1 LKRPKAIWVLIAS
14 LTISCAGFAWA
25 GEETVLAGR
34 PIAGVAF
41 EGLVRFPA
49 AEAEDLAGFAVG
61 EPLDQARLTRAI
73 KRLMATG
80 RFADVRVEGEEEAG
94 GVRLVFRVTEHP
106 ILRKIAWDVPLST
119 REEIE
124 KRVPFRTS
132 GPFDSRNI
140 PRVERRIVSF
150 LRGEGF
156 ADPVVEVRPVDES
169 SGSVDLQVRVVPGE
183 PKRWAVVE
191 VVDRNGTSADLPG
204 GTSLPFV
211 RGAPVRSA
219 DVRQGAEKLLAS
231 LRDRGW
237 YEASVSLASEPD
249 RPDPS
254 ARFTVETGPW
264 YDIRFEGGI
273 LLEDPR
279 WREEVRRVLA
289 DWTGPETP
297 GDAAR
302 VLERYYREAGYPFS
316 RVSARADPVDG
327 PARGIVFQV
336 DPGPRPR
343 VVDVRISGARGIGP
357 EEILPLLLVQKDRWH
372 ARGFFDPGRLEEDAE
387 TIRAFYRSRGFLSA
401 EVGVPPVDLPPDR
414 SSVSVEFQVREGE
427 QTFVR
432 SVDLTGLVWNSREE
446 LLPRIQTRSGSPY
459 EEEKAEEDRILV
471 LEQAARKGHLQATVD
486 LLSTFFDDGRSVG
499 ITFDVDER
507 EARAL
512 GRIIVRGFERTRRPV
527 AEREIGL
534 KEGDPYDFEGLL
546 LAENRLRRLGIF
558 SEARFHPV
566 DPLDESPVRDV
577 ILLVREADAGAV
589 EFGAGYGD
597 YERWRGMVEVSHRN
611 VGGWNRRVSGRLE
624 ASMLEKR
631 ILLTGREPRA
641 FETDYDLRAQGVW
654 EETEKRNID
663 THETIYKIRRSGVA
677 AGPEG
682 TYASVWKASLTYQF
696 ENTTILEI
704 SPGAVLSREDEGRLG
719 VSSLTPALFLD
730 LRDDPFEPRRGL
742 LAGVSVKG
750 AAKAIG
756 SEISFYKLSAQI
768 SAYLPITGRVVLA
781 LGGKWGRGKATGED
795 RNLPVFDRF
804 FLGGRSSIR
813 GFSQDTLG
821 PKGADGTPSG
831 GNVLVQGNVELRWS
845 LGGEFQV
852 VAFMDAGNVWLV
864 PPAASDL
871 KLRQTAG
878 AGVRYKTP
886 VGPLRLDYARKIDR
900 EPGESAGEWH
910 FSLGHAF

>member
-1 LKRPKAIWVLIAS
+1 MAGVLIVF
-14 LTISCAGFAWA
+14 LTISCAAFAQA
-25 GEETVLAGR
+25 GETSAFAGR
-34 PIAGVAF
+34 PIAGWVF
-41 EGLVRFPA
+41 DGLVRFPA
-49 AEAEDLAGFAVG
+49 AEAEYLAGFTAG
-61 EPLDQARLTRAI
+61 EPLDGARLSRAI

-80 RFADVRVEGEEEAG
+80 RFADVQVEGEEEAG
-94 GVRLVFRVTEHP
+94 GARLVFRMTEHP
-106 ILRKIAWDVPLST
+106 ILRKIVWDVPLSM
-119 REEIE
+119 RGEIE
-124 KRVPFRTS
+124 RRVPFRTN
-132 GPFDSRNI
+132 GPFESRSV
-140 PRVERRIVSF
+140 PRVERRIVYF

-156 ADPVVEVRPVDES
+156 ASPVAEVRPVDES
-169 SGSVDLQVRVVPGE
+169 SGGVDLQVRIVPGE
-183 PKRWAVVE
+183 PKRWAAVE
-191 VVDRNGTSADLPG
+191 VVDRSGTKVDLPG
-204 GTSLPFV
+204 GASPPF
-211 RGAPVRSA
+211 GKGTPVRAA

-231 LRDRGW
+231 LRERGW
-237 YEASVSLASEPD
+237 FEASVSLASEAD
-249 RPDPS
+249 IPDPL
-254 ARFTVETGPW
+254 ARFIVETGSW
-264 YDIRFEGGI
+264 YDVRFEGGI

-279 WREEVRRVLA
+279 WREEVRRILT
-289 DWTGPETP
+289 DWTGPDAP

-316 RVSARADPVDG
+316 RVDAKTDSADG
-327 PARGIVFQV
+327 GAARQIVFQI

-343 VVDVRISGARGIGP
+343 VADVRVSGARQIGP
-357 EEILPLLLVQKDRWH
+357 EEILPLLSVQQDRWY

-387 TIRAFYRSRGFLSA
+387 TIRAFYRSRGFLSSD
-401 EVGVPPVDLPPDR
+401 VGVPSVDLSPDR

-427 QTFVR
+427 RTFVR
-432 SVDLTGLVWNSREE
+432 SVDLAGLVWNSREE
-446 LLPRIQTRSGSPY
+446 LLPRIQTRPENPY
-459 EEEKAEEDRILV
+459 EEEKAEEDRIRI
-471 LEQAARKGHLQATVD
+471 LEQVARKGHLQATVD
-486 LLSTFFDDGRSVG
+486 LLSTFFDEGRSVG

-512 GRIIVRGFERTRRPV
+512 GRIIVLGLDRTRRPV

-534 KEGDPYDFEGLL
+534 KEGDPYDFEGFL

-577 ILLVREADAGAV
+577 VLSLKEADAGTV

-597 YERWRGMVEVSHRN
+597 YERWRGMIEVSHRN
-611 VGGWNRRVSGRLE
+611 VGGWNRRVSGRME
-624 ASMLEKR
+624 ASTLEKR
-631 ILLTGREPRA
+631 LLLTAREPRA
-641 FETDYDLRAQGVW
+641 FETEYDLRAQGVW

-663 THETIYKIRRSGVA
+663 THETIYKIRRSGIA
-677 AGPEG
+677 AGPEE
-682 TYASVWKASLTYQF
+682 TYASVWKASLTYQY

-742 LAGVSVKG
+742 FAGVSVKG

-756 SEISFYKLSAQI
+756 SEISFYKLSMQA
-768 SAYLPITGRVVLA
+768 SAYVPLTGRVVLA
-781 LGGKWGRGKATGED
+781 VGGKWGRGKATGED

-804 FLGGRSSIR
+804 FLGGRSSVR

-831 GNVLVQGNVELRWS
+831 GNVIVQGNVELRWS
-845 LGGEFQV
+845 LGREFQV
-852 VAFMDAGNVWLV
+852 VAFADAGNVWLV

-878 AGVRYKTP
+878 GGVRYKTP

-900 EPGESAGEWH
+900 QPGESAGEWH

>member
-1 LKRPKAIWVLIAS
+1 M
-14 LTISCAGFAWA
+14 ISCAAFAQA
-25 GEETVLAGR
+25 GETSALAGR
-34 PIAGVAF
+34 PITSVAF
-41 EGLVRFPA
+41 EGLVRFQA
-49 AEAEDLAGFAVG
+49 AEAQDLAGFNAG
-61 EPLDQARLTRAI
+61 EPLDGARLSRAI

-80 RFADVRVEGEEEAG
+80 RFGDVQVEGKEEAG
-94 GVRLVFRVTEHP
+94 GTRLVFRMTEHP
-106 ILRKIAWDVPLST
+106 FLRKIAWDIPLSM
-119 REEIE
+119 RDEIE
-124 KRVPFRTS
+124 RRVPFRTN
-132 GPFDSRNI
+132 GPFDSRSV

-156 ADPVVEVRPVDES
+156 ASPVVEVRSVDES
-169 SGSVDLQVRVVPGE
+169 SGNVDLQVRIVPGE
-183 PKRWAVVE
+183 PKRWADVE
-191 VVDRNGTSADLPG
+191 VVDRSGTKVDLPG
-204 GTSLPFV
+204 GTSPPF
-211 RGAPVRSA
+211 GKGTPVRAA
-219 DVRQGAEKLLAS
+219 DVRHGAEKLLAS
-231 LRDRGW
+231 LRERGW
-237 YEASVSLASEPD
+237 FEASVSLAVEAD
-249 RPDPS
+249 KPDPS

-264 YDIRFEGGI
+264 YDVRFEGGI

-279 WREEVRRVLA
+279 WREEVRRVLT
-289 DWTGPETP
+289 DWTGPEAP

-316 RVSARADPVDG
+316 RVDAKTDSVEGAARQ
-327 PARGIVFQV
+327 IVFQV

-343 VVDVRISGARGIGP
+343 VVDVRVSGARQIGP
-357 EEILPLLLVQKDRWH
+357 EEVLPLLSVQQDRWY
-372 ARGFFDPGRLEEDAE
+372 ARGFFDPGRLEEDVE

-401 EVGVPPVDLPPDR
+401 DVGAASIDLSPDR

-427 QTFVR
+427 RTFVR
-432 SVDLTGLVWNSREE
+432 SVDLAGLVWNSREE
-446 LLPRIQTRSGSPY
+446 LLPRIQTRPESPY
-459 EEEKAEEDRILV
+459 EEEKAEEDRIRI
-471 LEQAARKGHLQATVD
+471 LEQVARKGHLQATVD
-486 LLSTFFDDGRSVG
+486 LLSTFFDEGRSVG
-499 ITFDVDER
+499 ITFDVDEH
-507 EARAL
+507 ETRAL
-512 GRIIVRGFERTRRPV
+512 GRIIVLGLDRTRRPV

-534 KEGDPYDFEGLL
+534 KEGDPYDFEGFL

-577 ILLVREADAGAV
+577 VLSLKEADAGTV

-597 YERWRGMVEVSHRN
+597 YERWRGMIEVSHRN

-624 ASMLEKR
+624 ASTLEKR
-631 ILLTGREPRA
+631 FLLTGREPRVL
-641 FETDYDLRAQGVW
+641 ETEYDLRAQGVW

-682 TYASVWKASLTYQF
+682 TYASIWKASLTYQY

-742 LAGVSVKG
+742 FAGVSVKG

-756 SEISFYKLSAQI
+756 SEISFYKLSMQA
-768 SAYLPITGRVVLA
+768 SAYVPLTGRVVLA
-781 LGGKWGRGKATGED
+781 VGGKWGRGKATGED

-804 FLGGRSSIR
+804 FLGGRSSVR

-831 GNVLVQGNVELRWS
+831 GNVIVQGNVELRWS
-845 LGGEFQV
+845 LGREFQV
-852 VAFMDAGNVWLV
+852 VAFADAGNVWLV

-871 KLRQTAG
+871 KLRQSAG
-878 AGVRYKTP
+878 VGVRYKTP